1 MTRDNKKRALKLFG
15 GLTLLFLSH
24 AVFAELVMT
33 APPREN
39 AEAGAKIYAPLAE
52 HLSSLL
58 GEKVVYKHPNNWLEY
73 QRDLRHDVY
82 DIVFDGPHFVSWR
95 LAHLKH
101 EVLVKLPGT
110 LEFVIV
116 VNKDDREIKEM
127 KHLVGKKICGIPPPN
142 LATLTVIE
150 QFQNP
155 VRQPI
160 IWGVPGGFPNVYDTF
175 KKGGCRA
182 AVFRTTFF
190 KKKLKESDRATMR
203 VLYQSKALPNQAIS
217 VSSRIPVEHRDKIIR
232 SLTLDEAGKKAALGI
247 TKRFGGKQAPPFV
260 AAKNNEYADH
270 TTLLEGVVFGW

>member
-1 MTRDNKKRALKLFG
+1 MSHINKKHSLKQLIGFV
-15 GLTLLFLSH
+15 LIFYIN
-24 AVFAELVMT
+24 AVSAELVMT

-39 AEAGAKIYAPLAE
+39 PEAGAKIYAPLAE
-52 HLSSLL
+52 HLSSIL
-58 GEKVVYKHPNNWLEY
+58 GEKVVYKHPNNWLQY
-73 QRDLRHDVY
+73 QRDLRHDAY

-101 EVLVKLPGT
+101 DVLVKLPGT

-160 IWGVPGGFPNVYDTF
+160 IWGVRGGFPNVFETF

-190 KKKLKESDRATMR
+190 KKKLTENDRASMR
-203 VLYQSKALPNQAIS
+203 ILYQSKALPNQAIS
-217 VSSRIPVEHRDKIIR
+217 VSKRIDSKYKKKIIR
-232 SLTLDEAGKKAALGI
+232 SLTIDETGKKAAQGI
-247 TKRFGGKQAPPFV
+247 TKRFGGKKAPPFV
-260 AAKNNEYADH
+260 AANNKEYADH
-270 TTLLEGVVFGW
+270 ALLLEGVVFGW

>member
-1 MTRDNKKRALKLFG
+1 MKYSKKQYSINLPGFLI
-15 GLTLLFLSH
+15 LLI
-24 AVFAELVMT
+24 FAHSVSAEFVMT

-39 AEAGAKIYAPLAE
+39 PEAGAKIYAPLAE
-52 HLSSLL
+52 HLSTIL
-58 GEKVVYKHPNNWLEY
+58 GEKVVYKHPKNWLQY

-116 VNKDDREIKEM
+116 VNKDDREIKKM
-127 KHLVGKKICGIPPPN
+127 KNLIGKKICGIPPPN

-160 IWGVPGGFPNVYDTF
+160 IWGVKGGFPNVHKTF
-175 KKGGCRA
+175 KRGGCRA

-190 KKKLKESDRATMR
+190 KKKLTDADRASMR

-217 VSSRIPVEHRDKIIR
+217 VSRRIDDKYKNKIIR
-232 SLTLDEAGKKAALGI
+232 SLTLEETGKKATQGI
-247 TKRFGGKQAPPFV
+247 AKRFGGKKAPSFV
-260 AAKNNEYADH
+260 AAKNKEYEKH
-270 TTLLEGVVFGW
+270 NQLLEGIVFGW

>member
-1 MTRDNKKRALKLFG
+1 MKYRQQYPLN
-15 GLTLLFLSH
+15 LLAILILLVIARS
-24 AVFAELVMT
+24 ASAEFVMT

-52 HLSSLL
+52 HLSTIL
-58 GEKVVYKHPNNWLEY
+58 GEKVIYKHPKNWLEY

-116 VNKDDREIKEM
+116 VNKDDREIKNM

-160 IWGVPGGFPNVYDTF
+160 IWGVKGGFPSVFKTF

-190 KKKLKESDRATMR
+190 NKKLTEADRATMR
-203 VLYQSKALPNQAIS
+203 VLYKSKALPNQAIS
-217 VSSRIPVEHRDKIIR
+217 VSRRIDSKYKKKIIR
-232 SLTLDEAGKKAALGI
+232 SLTLDETGKKAALGI
-247 TKRFGGKQAPPFV
+247 TKRFGGKKAPPFI
-260 AAKNNEYADH
+260 AAKNKEYSEH
-270 TTLLEGVVFGW
+270 SELLEGVVFGW